1 MLPFGLNS
9 TSEIFQK
16 RIIEQFQDLEG
27 TAIIVDDLVVFGQT
41 KEERLQ
47 ALLEICH
54 TTGVKL
60 NPAKLIDGFEPSDH
74 MH

>member
-9 TSEIFQK
+9 DSEIFLK
-16 RIIEQFQDLEG
+16 RMIEQFQDLEG
-27 TAIIVDDLVVFGQT
+27 TAIIVDALVVFGQT
-41 KEERLQ
+41 KDEHDKRLQ

-60 NPAKLIDGFEPSDH
+60 NPAKF
-74 MH
+74 